1 MDMEVIRLLSKR
13 AKESLYQM
21 EITCVG
27 NTTFLSRAS
36 VVRDALNL
44 LDGLIPIA
52 ESADDKSIEMAL
64 IDWAPSTQK
73 ITKALGMPEVLA
85 QLAEEAAELSQA
97 ALKLRRALDKRNPTP
112 IAAAVADKDLQEEFS
127 DVLLCMTMVGVEK
140 GVVERTIRA
149 KARRWATRLE
159 NGGADSD

>member
-1 MDMEVIRLLSKR
+1 
-13 AKESLYQM
+13 
-21 EITCVG
+21 
-27 NTTFLSRAS
+27 
-36 VVRDALNL
+36 
-44 LDGLIPIA
+44 
-52 ESADDKSIEMAL
+52 
-64 IDWAPSTQK
+64 
-73 ITKALGMPEVLA
+73 MPEVLA

>member
-112 IAAAVADKDLQEEFS
+112 VPLADAEAALEEEFG
-127 DVLLCMTMVGVEK
+127 DVVLCMSIVGVDQDAI
-140 GVVERTIRA
+140 GRTIRS
-149 KARRWATRLE
+149 KSARWTSRLE
-159 NGGADSD
+159 EA